1 MKKPLL
7 ISACLMGENCK
18 YSGGN
23 NYTAAVE
30 QLKEYYELIPV
41 CPERDG
47 GLPIPRESSERLGG
61 KVVSKSGR
69 DVTAQFEQGARIAL
83 DTALANG
90 CTAALLKERSPSCGC
105 GAIYDGTFTGT
116 VIEGD
121 GVTAALLKQHGIAIF
136 GESRI
141 NELLR

>member
-1 MKKPLL
+1 MKETLL

-30 QLKEYYELIPV
+30 HLKERYELIPV

-47 GLPIPRESSERLGG
+47 GLPIPRESSERLGE
-61 KVVSKSGR
+61 KVVSKSGT
-69 DVTAQFEQGARIAL
+69 DVTEQFVRGAHIAL
-83 DTALANG
+83 DAARRNG

-121 GVTAALLKQHGIAIF
+121 GVAAELLKQNGITVY